1 MTRNLITLGLLLA
14 VAILTRA
21 VVIAENERYALQTG
35 MCRSEGSMR
44 IDPYCL
50 RTVETRTSWL
60 WHVFY
65 AVAR

>member
-1 MTRNLITLGLLLA
+1 MTRNLIILGLLLA

-35 MCRSEGSMR
+35 MCRSAGPMR
-44 IDPYCL
+44 IDPNCL

-65 AVAR
+65 AVTR